1 MRVTIIVFVSVAN
14 VKIIDIKCDL
24 GPNDDNDDEC
34 CLLEYVWGEGELN
47 YVKIIT
53 NMLQGEFIFIKWF
66 LNNFQEF

>member
-34 CLLEYVWGEGELN
+34 CLLEYVWRGRGVELCKN
-47 YVKIIT
+47 YNKHASGRIY
-53 NMLQGEFIFIKWF
+53 LY
-66 LNNFQEF
+66 